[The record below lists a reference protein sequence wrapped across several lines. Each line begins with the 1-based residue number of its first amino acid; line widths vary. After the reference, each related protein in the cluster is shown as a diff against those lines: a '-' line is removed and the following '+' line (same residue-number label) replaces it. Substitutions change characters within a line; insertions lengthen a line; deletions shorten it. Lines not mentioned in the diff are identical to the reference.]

1 MKTNGTLLISKKSI
15 IAFALFFITFV
26 ATAQPDYQF
35 SSPSLESGTA
45 LTVGAVYRFPKV
57 KANVDALVS
66 VDAITGGLT
75 LTDIDRTADG
85 FLEAFQPQYTIP
97 GSTSGYIDFTIT
109 FVTTNTNT
117 ALNQTQVDATGLD
130 IDGQT
135 NKSGQK
141 LYEFNRIDMGGG
153 LVDFDMS
160 GGQITV
166 ANTGTAYTATNIT
179 GVLYGASV
187 DTNAIAVMFTVMRGN
202 INSFK
207 YRIGAQN
214 LGTSSTRYASLYF
227 KRFFYN
233 NSFLSVPVLKEFKAV
248 SKSSSVELSWNLI
261 ADHGVNTV
269 VVEKGLSNTSF
280 QAIGQVDMSKS
291 VSTQA
296 RFTDNNF
303 SNTSYYRLKM
313 VLSNGNI
320 LYSNVLVVRGKNA
333 DENSFKVFPSVISNT
348 ATVSVNAGKKQQA
361 ALQIVDLNGR
371 VVSSQHVTLQEG
383 NNNLSFNKPTNVTSG
398 MYVAVI
404 KVDEA
409 LQTQKIM
416 MR

>member
-1 MKTNGTLLISKKSI
+1 MKTNGTLLRSKQSL
-15 IAFALFFITFV
+15 FALAFILISFV
-26 ATAQPDYQF
+26 ASAQPDYQF
-35 SSPSLESGTA
+35 SSPSLESGSA
-45 LTVGAVYRFPKV
+45 LSVGAVYRFPKV
-57 KANVDALVS
+57 KPNVDALVS
-66 VDAITGGLT
+66 VDAITGGIT
-75 LTDIDRTADG
+75 LSDIDRTADG
-85 FLEAFQPQYTIP
+85 FQEAFQPQYNIP
-97 GSTSGYIDFTIT
+97 SNSTGYIDFTIT
-109 FVTTNTNT
+109 FVTANTST

-135 NKSGQK
+135 SKTGLK
-141 LYEFNRIDMGGG
+141 LFEFNRIDMGGG

-214 LGTSSTRYASLYF
+214 LSTSSTRYASLYF

-233 NSFLSVPVLKEFKAV
+233 NSFLAVPVLKEFKAV
-248 SKSSSVELSWNLI
+248 ANTSSVDLNWNLI
-261 ADHGVNTV
+261 ADHGVNTI
-269 VVEKGLSNTSF
+269 VVEKSLTNNNF

-291 VSTQA
+291 VSTQSH
-296 RFTDNNF
+296 FSDNNF
-303 SNTSYYRLKM
+303 SNTAYYRLKM
-313 VLSNGNI
+313 VLSNGNVI
-320 LYSNVLVVRGKNA
+320 YSNVLVVRGKNA
-333 DENSFKVFPSVISNT
+333 DANSFKVFPSVISNT
-348 ATVSVNAGKKQQA
+348 ATVSVTAGKKQQA

-371 VVSSQHVTLQEG
+371 LVSSQNVVLQEG
-383 NNNLSFNKPTNVTSG
+383 NNNLSFNKPSNATAG

-404 KVDEA
+404 KVDET

-416 MR
+416 MK